1 MVLDKNYD
9 FEMKKRSRKKKF
21 TQQGDNIA
29 SEVTVSYDPS
39 LIKKRPKGDTRT
51 AEEKRIDE
59 ENEKRLQRQSLGGSQ
74 LSGLGLESSLG
85 KDQRKFQL
93 QALIDKKEVITLQS
107 AMQAMSLAKGTII
120 TYLRE
125 MDLQLYDAKDNK
137 FVGAKEGKKIGI
149 D

>member
-1 MVLDKNYD
+1 M
-9 FEMKKRSRKKKF
+9 
-21 TQQGDNIA
+21 
-29 SEVTVSYDPS
+29 
-39 LIKKRPKGDTRT
+39 
-51 AEEKRIDE
+51 
-59 ENEKRLQRQSLGGSQ
+59 
-74 LSGLGLESSLG
+74 GLESSLG